1 MVHATVVGSY
11 PRVGDTP
18 EEQKLRR
25 AIARFDQGEIPE
37 ADLKDVERE
46 VVRDVLKEQAQSGID
61 FVTDGQITWYD
72 SQSHVARHL
81 GGIDIGGLVRYF
93 DTNTYY
99 RQPIVRGPVVLAS
112 PVLADEWRYAQA
124 HSEVPVRAIVPGPVT
139 LASLALN
146 THYGSRREL
155 ALAVA
160 KALALEVRALAAA
173 GARHIQVDEPIL
185 TRRPEDVG
193 LVEEAIA
200 FLAEA
205 KGRSELALFV
215 TFGAVGP
222 AYREIVRL
230 PVDRVG
236 LDLVQGAA
244 TWPQIEADGSEKP
257 LILGLVDARNTLAED
272 PADIA
277 ARVKRLRRGLDLS
290 SCWLSPSNGLEFLPR
305 AKAREKLAIV
315 SAAARLVEAAS

>member
-11 PRVGDTP
+11 PRVGDTA

-25 AIARFDQGEIPE
+25 AIARFDQGEIAE
-37 ADLKDVERE
+37 ADLRDVERE
-46 VVRDVLKEQAQSGID
+46 VVRDVLGEQAQAGID
-61 FVTDGQITWYD
+61 LVTDGQITWYD
-72 SQSHVARHL
+72 SQSHIARRL
-81 GGIDIGGLVRYF
+81 RGIEIGGLVRYF

-99 RQPIVRGPVVLAS
+99 RQPIVRGPIVSES

-124 HSEVPVRAIVPGPVT
+124 HSAVPVRAIVPGPVT
-139 LASLALN
+139 MASLALN
-146 THYGSRREL
+146 THYESRRGL
-155 ALAVA
+155 ALAIA
-160 KALALEVRALAAA
+160 QALASEVRALVAA

-185 TRRPEDVG
+185 TRRPEDVE
-193 LVEEAIA
+193 LVEEALA
-200 FLAEA
+200 FLSEA
-205 KGRSELALFV
+205 KGQAELTLFV
-215 TFGAVGP
+215 TFGSVGD
-222 AYREIVRL
+222 AYRKIVRL
-230 PVDRVG
+230 TADRVG

-244 TWPQIEADGSEKP
+244 TWAQIGADGSEKP

-277 ARVKRLRRGLDLS
+277 ARVKRLRHELDLEA
-290 SCWLSPSNGLEFLPR
+290 CWLSPSNGLEFLPR